1 MKRKKPSMIFMLT
14 ILLVCVALVA
24 SIVSVRINID
34 KKNQEIN
41 ELNAKIQE
49 KTDSNAALKD
59 SVENS
64 DIDGIFFSSV
74 RRPRLYTILGTCV
87 NEFFRVTIVIYQN
100 LRKGLNCFQFFWGF
114 FNRKSGNIVGEV
126 PFFYIVGWHS

>member
-1 MKRKKPSMIFMLT
+1 MKRKKQSMIFMLT

-64 DIDGIFFSSV
+64 DIEDHAAKIAREQLNYGQSDEKV
-74 RRPRLYTILGTCV
+74 YV
-87 NEFFRVTIVIYQN
+87 NITG
-100 LRKGLNCFQFFWGF
+100 K
-114 FNRKSGNIVGEV
+114 
-126 PFFYIVGWHS
+126 